1 MTARDLSISMISS
14 HISSMR
20 AQILPYNQTVEQCDR
35 ELSELLN
42 SHDASARHVNSR
54 IADISDRILKLKN
67 NAMMHLGFVP
77 EKLSLFCQSYDPFF
91 QDWNW
96 MMHDDGFQNPFQ
108 RFFSEVNRLSSR
120 TDLTRGDYGR
130 LKFCF
135 SQLPEEEKLA
145 VLHYFNPLSDP
156 ASCSDAS
163 LSEGE
168 LCSILTDEKR
178 FDEIL
183 PARIEVFLGRLRSEY
198 LPLKTS
204 LLGLDD
210 LDFLKHDVE
219 KRARAQG
226 VVIEDWDLDWRHHHL
241 YDSPE
246 RLVSALS
253 QLTLMRRNEMLFSLW
268 KSLRQVGSGPA
279 ASRLLLQCP
288 LLEDFRRGRVLE
300 IGLTVIN
307 ELQMRAALLNRFDV
321 FQLKIE
327 RKYPSLKW
335 VFADLSNPLSKGMN
349 EKRMQIILSP
359 SLLFGQSAASSSI
372 AAETFSSELGSGSKL
387 ASSLKTYLSVVTE
400 LTKLDGME
408 EADAKYL
415 LDVANKQYALR
426 PSAETVQSEQSL
438 LELLGQAKCAL
449 RNRQLIPESGRVRQK
464 EEQYQSLYFIR
475 KDGGILGKFKPLPDD
490 SLKKEMLGEAFNAI
504 LGTSFAPSANSVW
517 LSIRK
522 ELLFIRSLL
531 ADDRFEE
538 AMKQFNFLDEVVREE
553 IYYLLFDLK
562 TPTEYVD
569 DYGTHAWHGALG
581 DEVSNKDRVEVIDR
595 YLNPK
600 RSLEIILDCFNCGDA
615 AQAMEKFRLLNFGLK
630 HFIYYQLYLLK
641 NPENPPN
648 EYGEWAWNG
657 HSDFPITN
665 EERKTVIERC
675 LISDGLEQFVIT
687 RDPSR
692 FHFKGTLQTWSQRC
706 TEGTELLYEHEN
718 AGEMMRRMPVSWV
731 QMYNILGIIKGSGD
745 CHSGNTLFQNDE
757 SSQFANLI
765 DCDDEFIMPDINHI
779 DQIQIWTLGF
789 PQASKPL
796 LRPIVMMLASP
807 EFTDKWIKFIR
818 TQFKDASDPKVIA
831 FESRIQQIN
840 RLCKEE
846 SEKPSISLTC
856 QDLYFEIYGGRGK
869 FEQLK
874 RDESHRPEFILF
886 QYFMK
891 DGMIQYLNEE
901 AMSGSIFRDNV
912 AALYL

>member
-1 MTARDLSISMISS
+1 MTARDLSVSMISS

-20 AQILPYNQTVEQCDR
+20 AQILPYNQTVEECNH
-35 ELSELLN
+35 ELNELLS

-54 IADISDRILKLKN
+54 IADISDRILKLKK
-67 NAMMHLGFVP
+67 NAMAFLGFVP
-77 EKLSLFCQSYDPFF
+77 EKLSLFCQFYDPIF
-91 QDWNW
+91 QDWDW
-96 MMHDDGFQNPFQ
+96 MMHDKGFQNPFQ

-120 TDLTRGDYGR
+120 TDLTRGDYGQ

-135 SQLPEEEKLA
+135 SQLPAEEKLV

-156 ASCSDAS
+156 ASCSDAA
-163 LSEGE
+163 LSEEE
-168 LCSILTDEKR
+168 LYNILTDEKR
-178 FDEIL
+178 FDEIPPVRL
-183 PARIEVFLGRLRSEY
+183 EVFLERLRSEY
-198 LPLKTS
+198 LPLKVS
-204 LLGLDD
+204 LLGADD

-219 KRARAQG
+219 KRARGEG

-253 QLTLMRRNEMLFSLW
+253 QLTLMSRNETLFSLW
-268 KSLRQVGSGPA
+268 KGLRRVGSGHA

-288 LLEDFRRGRVLE
+288 LLEDLRRGRVLE
-300 IGLTVIN
+300 VGPTEIY
-307 ELQMRAALLNRFDV
+307 ELQMRAALLNRFHSL
-321 FQLKIE
+321 QLRLE
-327 RKYPSLKW
+327 RQYPSLKW

-359 SLLFGQSAASSSI
+359 SLLFGQSATGSSSS
-372 AAETFSSELGSGSKL
+372 ETSPKSKL
-387 ASSLKTYLSVVTE
+387 VSSLETYLSIATE
-400 LTKLDGME
+400 LTRPGRIE

-415 LDVANKQYALR
+415 LDVANKQYTLR
-426 PSAETVQSEQSL
+426 PSAETVQSEQTL
-438 LELLGQAKCAL
+438 LELLSHAKFAL

-475 KDGGILGKFKPLPDD
+475 KEERILGKFKPLPDD
-490 SLKKEMLGEAFNAI
+490 SLKKEMLGESFNAI

-522 ELLFIRSLL
+522 ELLSIRSLL
-531 ADDRFEE
+531 ANDCFEE
-538 AMKQFNFLDEVVREE
+538 AMQHFNLLDEGVREE
-553 IYYLLFDLK
+553 IYYLLYDLK
-562 TPTEYVD
+562 TPLEYVD

-581 DEVSNKDRVEVIDR
+581 DQVSNEDRVEVIDR

-600 RSLEIILDCFNCGDA
+600 RSLEIIRDCFNCGDA
-615 AQAMEKFRLLNFGLK
+615 AQAMEKFHLLNFGLK

-657 HSDFPITN
+657 HSDFPVTN
-665 EERKTVIERC
+665 EERKAVIEQC
-675 LISDGLEQFVIT
+675 LLSDGLEQFVIT

-706 TEGTELLYEHEN
+706 TEGTELLYAHNE
-718 AGEMMRRMPVSWV
+718 AGKMMRRMPVSWV

-745 CHSGNTLFQNDE
+745 SHSGNTLFQSDE
-757 SSQFANLI
+757 SGQFANLI
-765 DCDDEFIMPDINHI
+765 DCDDEFIMPDVNHI

-796 LRPIVMMLASP
+796 LRPIAMMLASP

-840 RLCKEE
+840 QLCKEE
-846 SEKPSISLTC
+846 LEKPSISLTC
-856 QDLYFEIYGGRGK
+856 QDLYFEIYGGREK
-869 FEQLK
+869 FVQLK

-901 AMSGSIFRDNV
+901 AMSGPIFRDNV
-912 AALYL
+912 AALYH